1 MAGFAYYAIQRND
14 TTNDSIFHMSDGIL
28 FLVSWVRETGPNT
41 KFNTNVTFRMQKL
54 EESSAIEL
62 AKEMMG
68 ITDSTDSSGLNFNPQ
83 TQEEFNEL
91 RDTSFCLNWV

>member
-1 MAGFAYYAIQRND
+1 
-14 TTNDSIFHMSDGIL
+14 
-28 FLVSWVRETGPNT
+28 
-41 KFNTNVTFRMQKL
+41 MQKL

-68 ITDSTDSSGLNFNPQ
+68 ITDSTDSSGLNFNPE

-91 RDTSFCLNWV
+91 RDTTFCLFQSYLSSATNNLRAWELCFHELDE